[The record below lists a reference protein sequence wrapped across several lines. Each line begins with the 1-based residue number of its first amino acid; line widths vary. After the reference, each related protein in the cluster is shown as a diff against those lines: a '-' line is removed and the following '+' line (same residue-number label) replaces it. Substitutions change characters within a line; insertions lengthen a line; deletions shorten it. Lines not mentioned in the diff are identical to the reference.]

1 MFIQATQP
9 IINQTLN
16 FLKQR
21 IGFMA
26 VFAELSKYPE
36 EAAQINDALVH
47 LIGDYLASKVS
58 DYQPNIGSDVGEII
72 FNYLETHPRFMGMFK
87 SVKPHILEQMA
98 AEISDM
104 INTLLKDP
112 GPTK

>member
-1 MFIQATQP
+1 MFIQAVQP

-26 VFAELSKYPE
+26 VFAELSKYPQ
-36 EAAQINDALVH
+36 EAAEINDALVR
-47 LIGDYLASKVS
+47 LIGDYFVSKVS
-58 DYQPNIGSDVGEII
+58 DYHPNVGSDIGEII
-72 FNYLETHPRFMGMFK
+72 FHYLEGHPRFTQMFK

-104 INTLLKDP
+104 INNLIKEP
-112 GPTK
+112 GPTR